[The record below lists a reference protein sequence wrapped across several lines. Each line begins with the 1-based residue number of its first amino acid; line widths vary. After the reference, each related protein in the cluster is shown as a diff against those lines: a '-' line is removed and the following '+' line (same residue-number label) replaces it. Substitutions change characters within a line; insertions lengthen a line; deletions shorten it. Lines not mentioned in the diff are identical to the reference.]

1 MLESH
6 IKDFERFLR
15 VEKNVSEHTCRGYLN
30 DLKEF
35 NLFLSG
41 RTGDTIS
48 SARDVGTL
56 EIRSYLGSLVKK
68 NGKST
73 QARKLSS
80 LKSFFKYLLRS
91 L

>member
-41 RTGDTIS
+41 L
-48 SARDVGTL
+48 RDDKMSNVGKV
-56 EIRSYLGSLVKK
+56 E
-68 NGKST
+68 
-73 QARKLSS
+73 
-80 LKSFFKYLLRS
+80 LLI
-91 L
+91 